1 MAIYQGTLTK
11 TLSNGDKHHIYP
23 KTTAEMVKY
32 GNGSNVKAALDTL
45 TGSAATSGSVANS
58 IATSYATASSVGTVQ
73 IGSNINV
80 TAQGVISVAVMTGAT
95 SNVDWV
101 VGLVPLPS
109 AGDQY
114 KILRGDGTWVSA
126 TVLPLDNTV
135 TSTATD
141 TAATANAVKTAYD
154 AATTVMIGA
163 TSSAAGAAGRVPA
176 PAAGDN
182 KSYLRGDGTWVTVP
196 VYESDDYTTQ
206 LTMIIDSAGTEIGH
220 FDEYGNL
227 HLVGNIYAAN
237 LPPLAS

>member
-1 MAIYQGTLTK
+1 MAVYNGTLTK

-23 KTTAEMVKY
+23 KTTAEIVKY
-32 GNGSNVKAALDTL
+32 GNSTVKATLDTL
-45 TGSAATSGSVANS
+45 TGGASTSGSVANK
-58 IATSYATASSVGTVQ
+58 IATTYATASSVGTVQ

-80 TAQGVISVAVMTGAT
+80 SAQGVISISVMTGAAAGT
-95 SNVDWV
+95 DGA
-101 VGLVPLPS
+101 VGLVPKPN

-114 KILRGDGTWVSA
+114 KILRGDGTWISG

-154 AATTVMIGA
+154 AAVTVMTGA
-163 TSSAAGAAGRVPA
+163 TANAAGAAGRVPA
-176 PAAGDN
+176 PAVGDN
-182 KSYLRGDGTWVTVP
+182 NSYLRGDGTWVEVP
-196 VYESDDYTTQ
+196 VFVSDSYTTQ
-206 LTMIIDSAGTEIGH
+206 LTMVVDSAGTEIAH